1 MWPARKEI
9 HVLLRPIRSTM
20 RTALRSLRRNV
31 GRSLLTCLGIIIGIA
46 AVIAMVEVGQG
57 ASSAVQRTIAAM
69 GANLISISSESSSAG
84 GVSAG
89 AGTGVS
95 ISPQDA
101 EAIARECPS
110 VRWAAPSVDGRA
122 QLVYGNRNWGVQQIK
137 GSTPEYLHIR
147 NWMPLA
153 EGECFTDDDVRRGAL
168 VCVIGQTI
176 VKQLFPRGESPLGK
190 SIRMKNMDI
199 RVVGVLSAKG
209 ANMIGRDQDDVL
221 IAPWTTIKFR
231 LSGDKAAFQQA
242 PSAGSASSAASINT
256 LQNLYPSKGVQL
268 YPQQSAAQN
277 ANSPRVVRFNDLDDI
292 YVSAHTPE
300 LIPTAIREI
309 TELLRDR
316 HRLREREPDDFSIR
330 SPTEFMRTLTSTT
343 ETITNLLLVV
353 ALISLAVGGV
363 GIMNIMLVSV
373 TERTKEIGLR
383 MAVGARAR
391 DILTQFLTEA
401 LLLCLIGGVAGI
413 VLGHVASWMV
423 THFLEWP
430 TVVSPTAVLAAVG
443 VCVAVGLIFGYYPA
457 WKASRL
463 DPIEALRYE

>member
-1 MWPARKEI
+1 MRMLKN
-9 HVLLRPIRSTM
+9 TM
-20 RTALRSLRRNV
+20 RTSVRSLRRNV

-110 VRWAAPSVDGRA
+110 VRWSVPSVDGRA

-137 GSTPEYLHIR
+137 GSTPDYLYVR

-153 EGECFTDDDVRRGAL
+153 EGECFTDDDVRRAAL
-168 VCVIGQTI
+168 VCVIGQTTAR
-176 VKQLFPRGESPLGK
+176 QLFPPGESPVGK
-190 SIRMKNMDI
+190 TIRMKNVDI
-199 RVVGVLSAKG
+199 RVIGVLASKG
-209 ANMIGRDQDDVL
+209 ANMMGRDQDDVL
-221 IAPWTTIKFR
+221 IAPWTTIKYR
-231 LSGDKAAFQQA
+231 LSGENFAFQQSA
-242 PSAGSASSAASINT
+242 SAGGASSGQTINAIN
-256 LQNLYPSKGVQL
+256 NLYPPRSASL

-277 ANSPRVVRFNDLDDI
+277 ANSPRVIRFNHLDDI
-292 YVSAHTPE
+292 YVSAQSPE
-300 LIPTAIREI
+300 LIPTAMDEI
-309 TELLRDR
+309 TQVLRDR
-316 HRLREREPDDFSIR
+316 HRLRPSDPDDFSLR
-330 SPTEFMRTLTSTT
+330 SPTEFMRTLTATT

-383 MAVGARAR
+383 MAVGARKR
-391 DILTQFLTEA
+391 DILRQFLTEA
-401 LLLCLIGGVAGI
+401 LMLCLIGGIVGI
-413 VLGHVASWMV
+413 LLGHFASWLV
-423 THFLEWP
+423 TRILQWP
-430 TVVSPTAVLAAVG
+430 TIVSPAAVIAAFG

>member
-1 MWPARKEI
+1 M
-9 HVLLRPIRSTM
+9 LRPLRNTL
-20 RTALRSLRRNV
+20 RTSVRSLGRNV

-57 ASSAVQRTIAAM
+57 ASQAVQSTIAAM

-101 EAIARECPS
+101 EAIQRECPS
-110 VRWAAPSVDGRA
+110 VRWSVPSVDGRA

-137 GSTPEYLHIR
+137 GSTPDYLNVR

-153 EGECFTDDDVRRGAL
+153 EGECFSDDDVRRAAL
-168 VCVIGQTI
+168 VCVIGQT
-176 VKQLFPRGESPLGK
+176 VKRQLFPSGESPLGK
-190 SIRMKNMDI
+190 QIRMKSMDI
-199 RVVGVLSAKG
+199 RVIGVLATKG
-209 ANMIGRDQDDVL
+209 ANMMGRDQDDVL
-221 IAPWTTIKFR
+221 IAPWTTIKYR
-231 LSGDKAAFQQA
+231 LSGENFAFQQSA
-242 PSAGSASSAASINT
+242 AAGSASAAQSINAIN
-256 LQNLYPSKGVQL
+256 NLYPSRGVAL
-268 YPQQSAAQN
+268 YPQQSAAQA
-277 ANSPRVVRFNDLDDI
+277 ANSPRVIRFNHLDDI
-292 YVSAHTPE
+292 YVSAHSPE
-300 LIPTAIREI
+300 SIPTAMNEI
-309 TELLRDR
+309 TQVLRDR
-316 HRLREREPDDFSIR
+316 HRLRDHQPDDFSLR
-330 SPTEFMRTLTSTT
+330 SPTEFMRTLTATT

-391 DILTQFLTEA
+391 DILTQFLIEA
-401 LLLCLIGGVAGI
+401 MLLCFIGGIGGI
-413 VLGHVASWMV
+413 LLGHLASWAV
-423 THFLEWP
+423 TRFLQWP
-430 TVVSPTAVLAAVG
+430 TIVSPEAILAAFG